1 MDLKL
6 KGKRAVVSGGSRGI
20 GLAAARALAAE
31 GVDLVLAARSADTL
45 RTVAAE
51 LAAAHGVKVI
61 GIPTDVR
68 DDEAVRKLARHAED
82 ALGGIDILVN
92 SASDQSIGAAHPRLA
107 ETSDDGFYG
116 DIDVKLV
123 GYLRTARAIAPVMI
137 RQGWGRIINISGLG
151 ARSTLSITRTIR
163 NVGVVALTKNLADEL
178 GPHGINVVGV
188 HPGVTRTEK
197 TGPSVQAEAERL
209 GLSVAEVEQRRA
221 ANIIGR
227 LVDAE
232 EVADVIA
239 FLASPRSASITGDF
253 IPVGGGE
260 PGVVHY

>member
-1 MDLKL
+1 
-6 KGKRAVVSGGSRGI
+6 VN
-20 GLAAARALAAE
+20 
-31 GVDLVLAARSADTL
+31 LVLAARSADVL
-45 RTVAAE
+45 AEVAAS
-51 LAAAHGVKVI
+51 LSATHGVKVV

-68 DDEAVRKLARHAED
+68 DDASVRELAWRAEE
-82 ALGGIDILVN
+82 ALGGVDILVN
-92 SASDQSIGAAHPRLA
+92 SASDQGIGAAHPRLA
-107 ETSDDGFYG
+107 DTTDAALYG
-116 DIDVKLV
+116 DLDVKLV
-123 GYLRTARAIAPVMI
+123 GYLRTARAIAPVMV

-151 ARSTLSITRTIR
+151 ARTTLSITRTIR

-188 HPGVTRTEK
+188 HPGATRTEK
-197 TGPSVQAEAERL
+197 TGASVQAEAERL
-209 GLSVAEVEQRRA
+209 GLPVEEIERRRA

-253 IPVGGGE
+253 IPVGGGQ